1 MEKPSIQY
9 ANANITIQVKKK
21 VRRII
26 TETVTAI
33 ISLAIYPIDFDHKSK
48 DKIFKINPRKTAHE
62 RKDNKAWCPIDYTD
76 EYPGKPISSLF
87 FNLM

>member
-33 ISLAIYPIDFDHKSK
+33 ISLAIYPIDFDHKNK
-48 DKIFKINPRKTAHE
+48 YKTFKIIPRKTPTV
-62 RKDNKAWCPIDYTD
+62 RKDNIACCPSDYTD

-87 FNLM
+87 NNLK